1 MDILKD
7 LFSFLVMCSCYPKGG
22 VFMSGGIHEGS
33 RTPGGRT
40 IDVYEVPDV
49 TVGYKLVS
57 FAIRQCMRLITE
69 PSI

>member
-1 MDILKD
+1 
-7 LFSFLVMCSCYPKGG
+7 
-22 VFMSGGIHEGS
+22 MSGGIHEGS

-49 TVGYKLVS
+49 TVGYKLAS
-57 FAIRQCMRLITE
+57 SAIRQCMRLITE